1 MKNCHVVENIFTEKD
16 IKALSFAI
24 NSSESKADSILGREI
39 REISTLPDLT
49 IDLGKIPGMMF
60 NKNLVLGAT
69 TYVKYSLDHGQPNLP
84 PHLDRD
90 KSEIIVNYQYGSNTV
105 WPLGVNKDLY
115 KISNNSALIFNPN
128 TNIHWRPIKN
138 FESDEFVEMIFFRL
152 LEKKDNKVISDYTY
166 LLAEEGK
173 YDATLEDIIKHRKEL

>member
-1 MKNCHVVENIFTEKD
+1 MSKEDPVLGRKIKQISEIGGLSTNLAETVGNIF
-16 IKALSFAI
+16 
-24 NSSESKADSILGREI
+24 
-39 REISTLPDLT
+39 
-49 IDLGKIPGMMF
+49 
-60 NKNLVLGAT
+60 NKELEMGAT
-69 TYVKYSLDHGQPNLP
+69 TYVKYSIDHGQPNLP

-90 KSEIIVNYQYGSNTV
+90 NSEIIVNYQYGSNTV

-115 KISNNSALIFNPN
+115 EISNNSALIFNPN

-138 FESDEFVEMIFFRL
+138 FESGEFVEMIFFRFV
-152 LEKKDNKVISDYTY
+152 EKKDNKVVSDYTY